1 MPHSKPVNWQPISQ
15 MPLIASL
22 IDGAREDTENQRQIL
37 TEARPRPHLLDDATL
52 DRIERV
58 YREQIE
64 FLEIYEQQIRRWRN
78 ASPSAAQSNEMNRM
92 EGAIGYLRAVATEIL
107 ALAAEVRRGAI
118 DRIVEMSDLE
128 LGLQALLGRLPPHRP

>member
-37 TEARPRPHLLDDATL
+37 TEVRQRPHLLDDATL

-92 EGAIGYLRAVATEIL
+92 EDAIGYLRAVTTEIL